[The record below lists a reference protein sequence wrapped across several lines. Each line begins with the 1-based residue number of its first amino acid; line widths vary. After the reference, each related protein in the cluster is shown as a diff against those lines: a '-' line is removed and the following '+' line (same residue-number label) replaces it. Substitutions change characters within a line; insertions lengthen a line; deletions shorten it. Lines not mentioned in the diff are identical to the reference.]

1 VIYTFMMNTSQFY
14 SNAGQDEFAFKLN
27 NKKTNGF
34 YLEIGCGDPIFEN
47 NTIFLESIGWSG
59 ISIDYVQHDYSNRKN
74 KYFKENALEISYKH
88 FLRENN
94 TPKIIDYL
102 SLDID
107 LSTTDCL
114 SRLPLNEYTFKVI
127 TIEHDAYRFGDGPR
141 SAQRK
146 ILTNAGYYLLCADV
160 TTPPLFENQYFEDW
174 WVHPSYI
181 NIYNFKHL
189 TCEKEQS
196 KNIRTK
202 LS

>member
-1 VIYTFMMNTSQFY
+1 MVNTSQFY

-88 FLRENN
+88 FLRENKA
-94 TPKIIDYL
+94 PKIIDYL

-107 LSTTDCL
+107 LATTDCL

>member
-1 VIYTFMMNTSQFY
+1 MMNTSQFY

-174 WVHPSYI
+174 CVHPSYI

>member
-1 VIYTFMMNTSQFY
+1 MMNTSQFH

-102 SLDID
+102 
-107 LSTTDCL
+107 
-114 SRLPLNEYTFKVI
+114 
-127 TIEHDAYRFGDGPR
+127 
-141 SAQRK
+141 
-146 ILTNAGYYLLCADV
+146 
-160 TTPPLFENQYFEDW
+160 
-174 WVHPSYI
+174 
-181 NIYNFKHL
+181 
-189 TCEKEQS
+189 
-196 KNIRTK
+196 
-202 LS
+202 

>member
-1 VIYTFMMNTSQFY
+1 MMNTSEFY

-27 NKKTNGF
+27 SKKTNGF
-34 YLEIGCGDPIFEN
+34 YLEIGCGDPILEN

-107 LSTTDCL
+107 LSTTECL
-114 SRLPLNEYTFKVI
+114 NRLPLNEYAFKVI
-127 TIEHDAYRFGDGPR
+127 TIEHDAYRFGDAPR

-189 TCEKEQS
+189 LCERVQS
-196 KNIRTK
+196 KTIRTK
-202 LS
+202 LV

>member
-1 VIYTFMMNTSQFY
+1 MMNTDQFY

-34 YLEIGCGDPIFEN
+34 YLEIGCGDPTFEN
-47 NTIFLESIGWSG
+47 NTIFLESVGWSG
-59 ISIDYVQHDYSNRKN
+59 ISIDYVKCDYSGRKN
-74 KYFKENALEISYKH
+74 KYFNENALEISYKH

-94 TPKIIDYL
+94 APKIIDYL

-114 SRLPLNEYTFKVI
+114 YKLPLNEYVFKVI
-127 TIEHDAYRFGDGPR
+127 TIEHDSYRFGDSPR

-146 ILTNAGYYLLCADV
+146 LLINAGYYLLCGDI
-160 TTPPLFENQYFEDW
+160 TTPPLFEYQYFEDW

-189 TCEKEQS
+189 KCEKEQS
-196 KNIRTK
+196 KNIRSK
-202 LS
+202 LV